1 MWTGKYDQLK
11 NHLKEKHSD
20 KCYDY
25 DEAELRTV
33 KGFLNVGFYYEFL
46 FAFNEVFF
54 QSFLRRGDLFYVS
67 VYYIGN
73 TENAAKYKY
82 RVEFVNEDN
91 TAAVSVMRLTGSFN
105 RQLKHS
111 LRFANCWKLNFDEL
125 SRLANKEADL
135 KYKMEILPVGD

>member
-1 MWTGKYDQLK
+1 MWTGNYDQIK

-25 DEAELRTV
+25 GEAELRTV
-33 KGFLNVGFYYEFL
+33 KDFCNIGFYYEFL

-54 QSFLRRGDLFYVS
+54 QRFQRRGELFYVS
-67 VYYIGN
+67 VIYIGH

-91 TAAVSVMRLTGSFN
+91 TAGVSVMRLTSSFN
-105 RQLKHS
+105 REVKHL
-111 LRFANCWKLNFDEL
+111 LRLGNCKLHYDEVSHLTKQEGDL
-125 SRLANKEADL
+125 SYRT
-135 KYKMEILPVGD
+135 EILRIGD